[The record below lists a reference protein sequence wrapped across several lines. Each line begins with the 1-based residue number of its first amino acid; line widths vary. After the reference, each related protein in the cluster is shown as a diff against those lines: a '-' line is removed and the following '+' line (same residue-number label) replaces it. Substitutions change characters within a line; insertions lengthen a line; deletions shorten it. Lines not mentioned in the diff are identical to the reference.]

1 MNWMKEWMT
10 RHWHMNEK
18 GEFGIGPIISLAVAL
33 IIAAFVLI
41 PGFKDFS
48 EMVLNDMDIWWNN
61 TVSEVVFPLE

>member
-1 MNWMKEWMT
+1 MKWMGGWT
-10 RHWHMNEK
+10 YLVRRLDDR

-33 IIAAFVLI
+33 IIAAFILI